1 MVGFLLKLFVKDY
14 KNTKDNSVREN
25 YGTFAGIFG
34 IICNLFLCALKVSIG
49 IITKS
54 ISIMADGLNN
64 LTDMGSSVVTMIG
77 FRLSNKPAD
86 PEHPFGHGRME
97 YLSAFIVSC
106 IILLLGGELFT
117 SSIKALINGDAM
129 PVYSN
134 TAIIILVV
142 SVFVKLYMFFF
153 NKKLSR
159 LVDSSALS
167 ATAQDCINDAIA
179 TFVILLSVVISKTVA
194 LSFNLDAVMGI
205 AVALFILYSGF
216 NAAKETIGQLLGEPP
231 AKELLEEI
239 ESILLSFSDFKDIHD
254 LIVHNYG
261 PGRMFAS
268 VHIEVDQNI
277 DIVHC
282 HEQVDLC
289 EKLIEEKTGVVITIH
304 MDPVNTSDE
313 EVESIK
319 KEVLCAVKN
328 IDERLTI
335 HDFRTTPKGTQR
347 TNLIF
352 DAVMPSSLKISK
364 TELEQRIG
372 EEVAKIDPTYVCV
385 VTIDTDFTGR
395 T

>member
-1 MVGFLLKLFVKDY
+1 MVNFLLRTFVKDY
-14 KNTKDNSVREN
+14 KNVKDNTVRES

-34 IICNLFLCALKVSIG
+34 IICNLILCGLKVSMG
-49 IITKS
+49 LITKS

-77 FRLSNKPAD
+77 FRLANKPAD

-117 SSIKALINGDAM
+117 SSIKAIINGDSM

-134 TAIIILVV
+134 TAIIILIV
-142 SVFVKLYMFFF
+142 SVLIKLYMFFF
-153 NKKLSR
+153 NKKLSK
-159 LVDSSALS
+159 LVESSALS
-167 ATAQDCINDAIA
+167 ATAQDCINDAVA
-179 TFVILLSVVISKTVA
+179 TLVILVSVVVSRLVE

-205 AVALFILYSGF
+205 AVSLFILYSGF

-231 AKELLEEI
+231 TTELLAELEG
-239 ESILLSFSDFKDIHD
+239 ILLSFSDFKDIHD
-254 LIVHNYG
+254 LLVHNYG

-268 VHIEVDQNI
+268 VHVEVDQNI

-289 EKLIEEKTGVVITIH
+289 EKLVEEKTGIVLTIH

-313 EVESIK
+313 EVESMK
-319 KEVLCAVKN
+319 QSVLEVVKA
-328 IDERLTI
+328 IDERLSI
-335 HDFRTTPKGTQR
+335 HDFRTTPKGQQR

-352 DAVMPSSLKISK
+352 DTVMPSSFNMSK
-364 TELEQRIG
+364 KELEQKIS
-372 EEVAKIDPTYVCV
+372 EEVAKLDPTYVCV
-385 VTIDTDFTGR
+385 ITIDTDFTGR